1 MGKVVWCEQRESNS
15 HGLRPQPPQDCV
27 STNSTMLASLGIK
40 LVPGRAMPIIDEKLP
55 AINRIL
61 TVVE

>member
-27 STNSTMLASLGIK
+27 STNSTMLASLGKK
-40 LVPGRAMPIIDEKLP
+40 LVFDGTMPIIDEKLP
-55 AINRIL
+55 AINKML

>member
-27 STNSTMLASLGIK
+27 STNSTMLASLGNK
-40 LVPGRAMPIIDEKLP
+40 FVPDETMPITDEKLP
-55 AINRIL
+55 AINKIL
-61 TVVE
+61 IVVE